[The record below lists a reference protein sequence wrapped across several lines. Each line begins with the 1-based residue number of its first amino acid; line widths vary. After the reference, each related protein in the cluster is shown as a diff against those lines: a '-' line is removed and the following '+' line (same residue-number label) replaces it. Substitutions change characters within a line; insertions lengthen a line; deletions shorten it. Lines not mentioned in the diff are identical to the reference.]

1 MSGSAIARLR
11 SEVRSSDCR
20 RRAAIAEGE
29 YVAFVPSEALK
40 PYLTPEDVKIFGGAQ
55 SKGDEDDQR

>member
-1 MSGSAIARLR
+1 M
-11 SEVRSSDCR
+11 RSSDCR

-55 SKGDEDDQR
+55 SKGDEDNQR